1 MAVGDDRRSLG
12 QSRELTDPPGLVRSA
27 WAGKETLDLEVS
39 RARDVPLARVAG
51 VAAAAAE
58 LVLAADVEDRQLG
71 IVQPLAQL
79 LPGRHRVEPWLERR
93 LGLLELDRALL
104 ELARPRR
111 DPAGEHADPR
121 MAADERGL
129 LGGGGADAV
138 AAVVEHE
145 ALLPGDTVTAEPP
158 LHLNCELLHRLARR
172 QRWRRAEH
180 ERDRAW
186 QVSSLVRVWAANV
199 AEQQVLLAHVLL
211 HPSGVDERR
220 QLRHPRGT
228 RPAPR

>member
-79 LPGRHRVEPWLERR
+79 LPGRHRVEPWLERG

-111 DPAGEHADPR
+111 DPAGEHADLR
-121 MAADERGL
+121 MAGDERGL

-145 ALLPGDTVTAEPP
+145 ALLPGHAVAAEPP
-158 LHLNCELLHRLARR
+158 LYLNGELLHGLAGRQGRR
-172 QRWRRAEH
+172 RTEH
-180 ERDRAW
+180 ERDRAG
-186 QVSSLVRVWAANV
+186 QVAALVCIRAPNV
-199 AEQQVLLAHVLL
+199 AEHEALLAQVLL
-211 HPSGVDERR
+211 HPGGVDERR